1 MGLPLDAP
9 ALMLSTLRLAGVVA
23 NERADLTI
31 AVRAGTTL
39 QGVNVL
45 LAGQGQFVPFDAPQP
60 AYATVGGTLAAGWL
74 GPRRHRYGRL
84 RDYVIGSTIVLA
96 DGSSRARAG
105 WSSRTSRVT
114 T

>member
-1 MGLPLDAP
+1 MSTATAPVAPDTIDALRAVVAQSDRAGEKIAIAGGNTLCGMGLPLDAP

-60 AYATVGGTLAAGWL
+60 QYATVGGTLAAG
-74 GPRRHRYGRL
+74 
-84 RDYVIGSTIVLA
+84 
-96 DGSSRARAG
+96 
-105 WSSRTSRVT
+105 
-114 T
+114 

>member
-60 AYATVGGTLAAGWL
+60 RTRPSAVRS
-74 GPRRHRYGRL
+74 P
-84 RDYVIGSTIVLA
+84 
-96 DGSSRARAG
+96 RAG
-105 WSSRTSRVT
+105 WVRAAIATAACAT
-114 T
+114 M